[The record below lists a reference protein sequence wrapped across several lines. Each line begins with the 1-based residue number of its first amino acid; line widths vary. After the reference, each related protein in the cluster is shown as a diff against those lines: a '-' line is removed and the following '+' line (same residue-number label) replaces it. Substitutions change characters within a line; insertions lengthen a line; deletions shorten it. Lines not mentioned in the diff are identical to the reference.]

1 MPVAKDSYWRMRGE
15 GGGRGVGGR
24 EGEGGGGS
32 AFGFRPFNWIKET
45 APREEIVGVGYN
57 LIKV

>member
-15 GGGRGVGGR
+15 VGGRGK
-24 EGEGGGGS
+24 GEGGGGS